1 MTHITCRLTAKKRDQ
16 LRKLALGNPVWAT
29 FTYLVTNLKRS
40 IINRSLY
47 FPFRLLSS
55 GLLRSLSLLQS
66 PVVVYGLLRSHVVS
80 CRCLL
85 SAAVSCGHLRSP
97 VVACGFL
104 QSSAVCCGPVRFSGG
119 PVATC
124 AACLQLRAA
133 WARGTTRCP
142 EHASSVRPAPSRT
155 RRASCRASRA
165 HTSCTVSA
173 PRQPRV
179 WPNVDVRIST
189 LLYIDVKKT
198 FLTFFGHDF

>member
-40 IINRSLY
+40 IINRSL
-47 FPFRLLSS
+47 LSS
-55 GLLRSLSLLQS
+55 GLLRALLQS

-80 CRCLL
+80 CGCLR

-104 QSSAVCCGPVRFSGG
+104 QSSAVCCGLVRFSGG

-124 AACLQLRAA
+124 AACLQLHAA

-155 RRASCRASRA
+155 RRASCRANRA
-165 HTSCTVSA
+165 HTSCTASA